1 MTANLLTKKIIKFL
15 EYHGCHAERV
25 NNISRQ
31 VNGRWVKSN
40 MMRGTADIHA
50 IIKSKAVMIEV
61 KIGKDSQSIY
71 QKVYQKSVERAGGIY
86 YIAKDF
92 DSFYEWYNNNF
103 K

>member
-1 MTANLLTKKIIKFL
+1 MTANEVTSAIKQFL
-15 EYHGCHAERV
+15 ESNNCHVERV

-31 VNGRWVKSN
+31 VKGRWVKSA

-50 IIKSKAVMIEV
+50 IIKGKPVMIEV
-61 KIGKDSQSIY
+61 KVGKDRQSIY
-71 QKVYQKSVERAGGIY
+71 QKIYQKSVENSKGIY

>member
-1 MTANLLTKKIIKFL
+1 MTANELTSEIIKFIVRNK
-15 EYHGCHAERV
+15 GHAERV

-31 VNGRWVKSN
+31 IKGRWVKSN

-50 IIKSKAVMIEV
+50 IINKKCVKIEI

-71 QKVYQKSVERAGGIY
+71 QKAYQQSVEKAGGIY

-92 DSFYEWYNNNF
+92 DSFYEWYNLNF

>member
-1 MTANLLTKKIIKFL
+1 MTANQLTKEIIEHIVRMK
-15 EYHGCHAERV
+15 GHAERV

-31 VNGRWVKSN
+31 VKGRWVKSA

-50 IIKSKAVMIEV
+50 IIKGRAVMIEI
-61 KIGKDSQSIY
+61 KIDKDKQSIY
-71 QKVYQKSVERAGGIY
+71 QKAYQLSVETAKGIY

-92 DSFYEWYNNNF
+92 DSFYEWYNLNF

>member
-1 MTANLLTKKIIKFL
+1 MITNKLTKEIIDYIILNK
-15 EYHGCHAERV
+15 GHAERV

-31 VNGRWVKSN
+31 VKGRWVKSA

-50 IIKSKAVMIEV
+50 IIKGKPVMIEV
-61 KIGKDSQSIY
+61 KVGKDRQSIY
-71 QKVYQKSVERAGGIY
+71 QKIYQKSVENSKGIY